1 MRDGLLSLGLALS
14 LAGPLALRAGWQ
26 RNRAFVALGWSLLVG
41 AAILLTLGE
50 GAWGLAAG
58 ASVAMGMALILLAQA
73 AIATPAP
80 ARLTPERIAAPVPS
94 GPVDKRDL
102 ARRCAVFLIVAV
114 LDLAAGLLLAW
125 SFGSA
130 LFRFGM
136 AEADAMAISLFALP
150 VLWTAMASWQL
161 TLTRLWPMVM
171 IALWVA
177 LLGGLIW
184 LAM

>member
-1 MRDGLLSLGLALS
+1 MSFGFVLS
-14 LAGPLALRAGWQ
+14 LAGPLALRVGWQ
-26 RNRAFVALGWSLLVG
+26 RSRALVVLGWGLLAG

-50 GAWGLAAG
+50 GAWGLTAG
-58 ASVAMGMALILLAQA
+58 ATVAMGAALVLLVQA
-73 AIATPAP
+73 AIVTPAP
-80 ARLTPERIAAPVPS
+80 ARLAPERIAAPVPS
-94 GPVDKRDL
+94 GPLNKRDL
-102 ARRCAVFLIVAV
+102 ARRVAVFLIVAV
-114 LDLAAGLLLAW
+114 LDLGAGLLLAW

-130 LFRFGM
+130 LFRSGM

-171 IALWVA
+171 IALWVG